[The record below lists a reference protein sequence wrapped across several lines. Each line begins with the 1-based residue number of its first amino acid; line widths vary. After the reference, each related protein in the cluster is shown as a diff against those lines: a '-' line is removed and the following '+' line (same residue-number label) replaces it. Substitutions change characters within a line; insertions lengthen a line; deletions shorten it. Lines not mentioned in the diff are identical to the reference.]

1 MFITYDERNYVMK
14 WGTFG
19 VVHITTLLLS
29 VAILV
34 ILYLLIKNKSE
45 KTQRILLFIL
55 SLSGIAAIIFNLVT
69 WNSPLEYLPFH
80 MCSINAILLPI
91 AIATK
96 NKTIGNLLLVWCLG
110 ALLALVVNFAQADFE
125 IFSSTFFFYYFPHT
139 FEFGIP
145 ILLFVLG
152 IFHFKP
158 KYILTTVGITAA
170 IYTAVHFINV
180 WLNQYCMD
188 NNILDF
194 AGNVIQVNYM
204 YSIKPE
210 NPVLDLFWTWIPH
223 PFWYMLPG
231 VVIVAVYE
239 LGLFGIWYIKH
250 RKQK

>member
-1 MFITYDERNYVMK
+1 MT

-19 VVHITTLLLS
+19 VVHITTLILS
-29 VAILV
+29 VIMITL
-34 ILYLLIKNKSE
+34 LYLILKNRSQR
-45 KTQRILLFIL
+45 TQRIVLFIL

-110 ALLALVVNFAQADFE
+110 ALLALVVNFAQAGFE
-125 IFSSTFFFYYFPHT
+125 IFSWTFVFYYFPHT
-139 FEFGIP
+139 LEFGIP
-145 ILLFVLG
+145 VLLFMLD
-152 IFHFKP
+152 IFEFKP
-158 KYILTTVGITAA
+158 KYIFSTVGITAA
-170 IYTAVHFINV
+170 IYTAVHFIN
-180 WLNQYCMD
+180 LGINQYCID
-188 NNILDF
+188 NNLLDW

-210 NPVLDLFWTWIPH
+210 NPVLDIFWSWIPQ

-231 VVIVAVYE
+231 VAVVAVYE
-239 LGLFGIWYIKH
+239 LGLLAAWYIKH
-250 RKQK
+250 HIKKDNV